1 MNDQSKPG
9 FCAAIGRRHSKS
21 TSTELKVEG
30 TIPPELNGVYLRTGP
45 NPASGT
51 GDHWFLGDGMVHGIR
66 LRTVMPSGTV
76 TALCRPRTLPI
87 H

>member
-1 MNDQSKPG
+1 MNDQSGAWFLRGNWAPTQQE
-9 FCAAIGRRHSKS
+9 R
-21 TSTELKVEG
+21 TSTELKIEG

-66 LRTVMPSGTV
+66 LSNGS
-76 TALCRPRTLPI
+76 AE
-87 H
+87 